1 MQQCVKGGTD
11 GQKRKN
17 YRLVFASQH
26 ELKKRIIIII
36 IFFIYLI
43 DLLSNR

>member
-1 MQQCVKGGTD
+1 MCKWETD
-11 GQKRKN
+11 GQKRQN
-17 YRLVFASQH
+17 YIFVFAFTTRVKK
-26 ELKKRIIIII
+26 ELIII